1 VIAATQQIRFL
12 PVSGGRVAAAVTGD
26 GPPLVLVD
34 AWLGHLEHEWAVPEY
49 RAFVTALAADHTV
62 IRYDRLGIGLSDPGP
77 AGAHAHT
84 DTEAGRLAELLDG
97 LGLGRVA
104 LLGLSWGGCVAL
116 AFAARHP
123 DRVSG
128 VATVGALV
136 SGADVAPAD
145 LRAAIAAAVRA
156 HWGAGSRVL
165 ADIWI
170 PGTDAATRDRF
181 ARLQRMSAPA
191 EVAASSLEAV
201 YETDVRPWYADVA
214 VPALVAHR
222 RRDRAVPFA
231 SGRELAAAI
240 PGARFV
246 PLDGDVHLA
255 WLGDAGQVL
264 DAVLPFLREVSHAG
278 EHLAGAAPDDAVLTD
293 REREVLRLVAAGLAD
308 AEIASRLQLSPH
320 TVHRHVANI
329 RTKLGQPSRAAAVA
343 HAGRLGLI

>member
-1 VIAATQQIRFL
+1 MIAATQQIRFL
-12 PVSGGRVAAAVTGD
+12 PVQGGRVAVAVTGD

-34 AWLGHLEHEWAVPEY
+34 AWLGHLEHEWEVPEY
-49 RAFVTALAADHTV
+49 RAFVTVLAGDHTV

-77 AGAHAHT
+77 AGGRADV

-116 AFAARHP
+116 ALAARHP
-123 DRVSG
+123 DRVG
-128 VATVGALV
+128 RVATVGALL
-136 SGADVAPAD
+136 SGADVAPAA

-156 HWGAGSRVL
+156 HWGTGSRLL

-170 PGTDAATRDRF
+170 PGTDAATRERF
-181 ARLQRMSAPA
+181 ALLQRVSATA
-191 EVAASSLEAV
+191 EVAASALESV
-201 YETDVRPWYADVA
+201 YETDVRPWLGDVA
-214 VPALVAHR
+214 VPALVTHR
-222 RRDRAVPFA
+222 RNDRAVPFA
-231 SGRELAAAI
+231 SGRDLAAGI

-264 DAVLPFLREVSHAG
+264 DAVRPFLRDVS
-278 EHLAGAAPDDAVLTD
+278 AADVAPGAVLTD

-308 AEIASRLQLSPH
+308 AEIAARLQLSPH

-329 RTKLGQPSRAAAVA
+329 RTKLGQPTRAAAVA